1 LTLCL
6 PYIIFI
12 LMDNSQPQIAVE
24 VNKASFNFKK
34 IKAIDELSLNIPAGI
49 SFGVLGPN
57 GAGKTTLIRLIV
69 GLLKPRAGSISILG
83 HNISRKTSHLIGYMP
98 QLHSLYLELSI
109 KDNVTFFANIY
120 GMKDRKKREQRVDE
134 VIKLVDLWER
144 RKDPVLNL
152 SGGMRQRVSLACSIV
167 HNPPLLLLDEPTV
180 GLDPELR
187 VTFWKYFASLNEQGT
202 TIIISSH
209 TMDDAAHCN
218 QLAFIRQGKVI
229 AQGTPLELK
238 QSTGKQ
244 DATLEDAFLYFI
256 HRESKINA

>member
-1 LTLCL
+1 LISIILTVKINCRTKT
-6 PYIIFI
+6 
-12 LMDNSQPQIAVE
+12 AVE
-24 VNKASFNFKK
+24 IDNVSYNFNK
-34 IKAIDELSLNIPAGI
+34 IKAIDGLSLNIPSGI
-49 SFGVLGPN
+49 SFGLLGPN

-69 GLLKPRAGSISILG
+69 GLLKSRTGSISILG

-109 KDNVTFFANIY
+109 EDNINFFAGIY
-120 GMKDRKKREQRVDE
+120 GLNNGKGKNQRVEE

-144 RKDPVLNL
+144 RKDAIQNL
-152 SGGMRQRVSLACSIV
+152 SGGMRQRVSLACAIV

-187 VTFWKYFASLNEQGT
+187 VTFWKYFASLNEKGT

-209 TMDDAAHCN
+209 TMDDAAHCDR
-218 QLAFIRQGKVI
+218 LAFIRQGMVI

-238 QSTGKQ
+238 QATGKT

-256 HRESKINA
+256 HRGDKTNAQ